1 MPTLNGD
8 PTLGTT
14 STIGRYFGVVSV
26 VPSFFFSVWA
36 YLLLASQPWNGPPDL
51 SGLTSATP
59 AEAAILGL
67 GLILL
72 SLVIAVVTHP
82 LQFLAVQAF
91 EGYWGAGALGLAM
104 QERRIA
110 RHLTRRFLLENT
122 KDDANDALRKIKGQL
137 GLKAADDLNWSDLIE
152 TDDLGPLLTASVR
165 YRASDAALGA
175 YPQLHEN
182 VMPTRLGN
190 VLRKYEAAAGGAVG
204 LDLILWANHI
214 GMVAEPA
221 HTTYVQ
227 DQRNAMDLAVRMTAT
242 CLAMFV
248 LTFTLLWPHGVW
260 LLVALLPVAGA
271 ALSYRGAVAAA
282 DSYGRA
288 LSAWLHLNRF
298 RLYEAL
304 HLPPV
309 AGPQQERDQNEVLED
324 LVLGQPEYRAAYGK
338 ADPVARPAALRG
350 ASRTMR

>member
-1 MPTLNGD
+1 MPTLTSD

-26 VPSFFFSVWA
+26 VPSFFFAVWA

-51 SGLTSATP
+51 TGLTSATP
-59 AEAAILGL
+59 AEAAVLGI
-67 GLILL
+67 GLILC

-82 LQFLAVQAF
+82 LQFLAVQAL
-91 EGYWGAGALGLAM
+91 EGYWGPGTLGLAM
-104 QERRIA
+104 QERQIA
-110 RHLTRRFLLENT
+110 RHLRRRLQLEKS
-122 KDDANDALRKIKGQL
+122 KDDANDTMRGIKGRI
-137 GLKAADDLNWSDLIE
+137 GLRAGDDLNWSDVIE
-152 TDDLGPLLTASVR
+152 AGDLDPLLDASVT
-165 YRASDAALGA
+165 YRASSAALGA

-204 LDLILWANHI
+204 LELILWANHI
-214 GMVAEPA
+214 GMVAEPP

-227 DQRNAMDLAVRMTAT
+227 DQRSAMDLAVRMTVT
-242 CLAMFV
+242 CLAMFGLAFV
-248 LTFTLLWPHGVW
+248 LFWPHGVW
-260 LLVALLPVAGA
+260 LLVALLPLAGA
-271 ALSYRGAVAAA
+271 LLSYRGAVAAA

-309 AGPQQERDQNEVLED
+309 ADPQQERDQNGVLED
-324 LVLGQPEYRAAYGK
+324 LALGQPEYRGDYRK
-338 ADPVARPAALRG
+338 ADTAPRPAALRRFPR
-350 ASRTMR
+350 ARR